1 MTTSC
6 RTRKAKPDLT
16 PLRPMSESEIEAAAR
31 ADPDAQPWT
40 EEQLARA
47 KRVPRAKLIR
57 RALGFTQEQFAALYH
72 IPLGTLR
79 DWEQGAAEP
88 DQAAKAYLS
97 VIAREPEIVRKAL
110 AQRSKLA

>member
-40 EEQLARA
+40 EEQLAKA

-57 RALGFTQEQFAALYH
+57 RALGFTQEQFAAHYQ

>member
-57 RALGFTQEQFAALYH
+57 RALGFTQEQFAAHYH

-79 DWEQGAAEP
+79 DWEQGAAKP